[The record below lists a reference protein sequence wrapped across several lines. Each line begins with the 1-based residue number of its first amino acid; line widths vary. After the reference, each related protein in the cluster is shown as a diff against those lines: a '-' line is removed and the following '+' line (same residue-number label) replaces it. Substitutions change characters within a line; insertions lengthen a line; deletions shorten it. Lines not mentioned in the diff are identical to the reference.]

1 MSNMNYGLY
10 FHVPFCVQKCSYCDF
25 LSFPINKFT
34 NIQVEKYFDALISEI
49 ENKINIVKCV
59 DSIFIGGGTPSI
71 VSPEYIEKLINCVRA
86 KTCISDDAEIS
97 IEVNPGTV
105 TREHFI
111 SYKKIG
117 INRISIGVQSTHD
130 RLLKSMGRIHNFNEA
145 MNAINLAQSNGF
157 DNINCDLIFA
167 VPKVLSS
174 PAQTINELEED
185 IDNLISL
192 GIKHISAYSII
203 LEDETTFSKMYDN
216 GDILF
221 IDDSIERE
229 MYYIIQNK
237 LNKYSLKQYEIS
249 NFAFENYKCAHNIK
263 YWKCLPY
270 LGFGMGAASYYN
282 QALSTDYIRE
292 SCISTFDSY
301 INKNFKY
308 EKEVIDIEEQMNEF
322 MMLGFRMLSGPDD
335 AVFINRFGKSYFEI
349 FKEKIITLKNKGL
362 VDIDKNVKLSKKGLD
377 FANEV
382 FREFINI

>member
-1 MSNMNYGLY
+1 MSYGLY

-25 LSFPINKFT
+25 LSFPINKFDD
-34 NIQVEKYFDALISEI
+34 NQIGKYFDALIYEI
-49 ENKINIVKCV
+49 KNKINIVDYV
-59 DSIFIGGGTPSI
+59 DSIFIGGGTPST
-71 VSPEYIEKLINCVRA
+71 VSPKYIECLINYIRA
-86 KTCISDDAEIS
+86 NTIISNNAEIS

-105 TREHFI
+105 TREHFL
-111 SYKKIG
+111 SYKKAG
-117 INRISIGVQSTHD
+117 INRISIGVQSTNE
-130 RLLKSMGRIHNFNEA
+130 RLLKSMGRIHNFNDA
-145 MNAINLAQSNGF
+145 VIAINDAQAAGF

-167 VPKVLSS
+167 VPKILSS

-203 LEDETTFSKMYDN
+203 LEDDTKFSKMYDN
-216 GDILF
+216 GDIHF

-229 MYYIIQNK
+229 MYYTIQNK
-237 LNKYSLKQYEIS
+237 LNNYGLKQYEIS
-249 NFAFENYKCAHNIK
+249 NFAFENYKCVHNIK

-270 LGFGMGAASYYN
+270 LGFGIGAASYYKQLN
-282 QALSTDYIRE
+282 STNYIRE
-292 SCISTFDSY
+292 SCVSKFDSY
-301 INKNFKY
+301 INNNFKY
-308 EKEVIDIEEQMNEF
+308 DKEIIDLNEQMNEF